1 MARLL
6 GLRLLTLDAGV
17 MVSPARSPRSPR
29 AGVTLAEARRG
40 VTVSPARSP
49 RSARAG
55 VTLAEAR
62 RALDEG
68 AAALAAGRAPS
79 GSRTPSRQV

>member
-17 MVSPARSPRSPR
+17 MVSPARSPRSAGVPR
-29 AGVTLAEARRG
+29 AGV
-40 VTVSPARSP
+40 S
-49 RSARAG
+49 
-55 VTLAEAR
+55 LAEAR